1 MQSLVLT
8 EDQEDIRRTARAF
21 VQERAPVTHFRALR
35 DAGDALGFSR
45 DLWRDL
51 AQLGLSGMAVPEAYG
66 GGGLGF
72 AELGL
77 VLEEL
82 GRNLVPTPFLSTVVL
97 ATGAVLRAGSE
108 AQRKDILPGVC
119 SGERLLAFAHDEGTR
134 HAPWRVATRAERTP
148 GGYRLVGE
156 KSFVLDGHVA
166 DTLVVVARTDGAQD
180 DARDGLTLLLVPRD
194 AAGVTVQRLETID
207 SRNLARVRFEGVAVA
222 EAAVLGKPGEAAAV
236 VEAVLDR
243 GAVALAAE
251 MFGGLCEAFE
261 RTVAYL
267 KVRKQFGVAIGSF
280 QALKHRAAHMFC
292 EVELARSIV
301 LESLRALDDDS
312 RTDVSL
318 LASTAKAR
326 VSDTYMLVA
335 SEAIQMHGGIGV
347 TDELDIGLY
356 YKRARVAAMTLGEAS
371 YHRDRF
377 ARLKGY

>member
-1 MQSLVLT
+1 MQSLLLT
-8 EDQEDIRRTARAF
+8 EDQEDIRRTARSF
-21 VQERAPVTHFRALR
+21 VQERAPVAHLRSLR
-35 DAGDALGFSR
+35 DGKDSIGWAPE
-45 DLWRDL
+45 LWREL
-51 AQLGLSGMAVPEAYG
+51 AQLGLVGMAIPEAYG

-97 ATGAVLRAGSE
+97 GASALLRAGNE
-108 AQRKDILPGVC
+108 QQKRELLPAVC
-119 SGERLLAFAHDEGTR
+119 AGEHVIAFALDEGTR
-134 HAPWRVATRAERTP
+134 FAPASIATRAERTP
-148 GGYRLVGE
+148 GGYRLSGE

-166 DTLVVVARTDGAQD
+166 DTLIVVASGPV
-180 DARDGLTLLLVPRD
+180 LLLVPRS
-194 AAGVTVQRLETID
+194 ARGVTLQRLDTID
-207 SRNLARVRFEGVAVA
+207 SRNVARVRFDAVEVPEA
-222 EAAVLGKPGEAAAV
+222 ARLPGGSAAVLDGI
-236 VEAVLDR
+236 LDR

-267 KVRKQFGVAIGSF
+267 KVRKQFGVPIGSF

-301 LESLRALDDDS
+301 LEALRAVDDEARPD
-312 RTDVSL
+312 TPL
-318 LASTAKAR
+318 LASAAKAR
-326 VSDTYMLVA
+326 TADAYLHIA
-335 SEAIQMHGGIGV
+335 AEAIQMHGGIGV

-356 YKRARVAAMTLGEAS
+356 YKRARAAAMTLGESS

-377 ARLKGY
+377 ARLRGY